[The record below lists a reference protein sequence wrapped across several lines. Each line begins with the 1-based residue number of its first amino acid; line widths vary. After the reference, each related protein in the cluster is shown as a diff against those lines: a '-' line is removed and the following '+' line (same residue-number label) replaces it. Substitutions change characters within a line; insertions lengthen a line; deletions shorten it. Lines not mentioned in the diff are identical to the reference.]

1 MQTLDRLTDSAAS
14 VCFFVVTLVAATLL
28 TAWTLVRDLAV
39 SLRNI
44 WSRP

>member
-14 VCFFVVTLVAATLL
+14 VAFFLVALPTAMIL
-28 TAWTLVRDLAV
+28 TINALVRDLAV

-44 WSRP
+44 WSGP

>member
-1 MQTLDRLTDSAAS
+1 MLDRLTHSAAS
-14 VCFFVVTLVAATLL
+14 VCFFLVALPAAFGM
-28 TAWTLVRDLAV
+28 TAGALVRDLAV